1 MEGDESGVKGVK
13 GVKWREINLE
23 LKELKELKG
32 VKTNVLW
39 AVFML
44 ISHIKNN
51 FKSCHLELFFKP
63 F

>member
-1 MEGDESGVKGVK
+1 
-13 GVKWREINLE
+13 
-23 LKELKELKG
+23 
-32 VKTNVLW
+32 VLW

>member
-32 VKTNVLW
+32 VKTNALW
-39 AVFML
+39 GVFIL
-44 ISHIKNN
+44 IFHIKNN
-51 FKSCHLELFFKP
+51 FKSCHLALFFKS